1 MEAVMSRGISRDEA
15 RRQEQ
20 GMASARMPLAVVP
33 EGTTVHVVDVHGNPE
48 LRQHL
53 AELGFVSGAEVKVTS
68 RAGRDLI
75 VTLKGAS
82 LAIGHAMGMHIT
94 VG

>member
-15 RRQEQ
+15 RHQKQ

-33 EGTTVHVVDVHGNPE
+33 EGTTVRVVDVHGNPE

-53 AELGFVSGAEVKVTS
+53 AGLGFVAGAEVKVTS